1 MSRKGGG
8 EVEEERRAEGEEK
21 IGVQAQESMEL
32 EFRLEGGE
40 RSAERMKR
48 EEKEGK
54 SEGEEGYIYSLPIA
68 CQAGAAKTFAQ
79 NFFWDG

>member
-1 MSRKGGG
+1 M
-8 EVEEERRAEGEEK
+8 
-21 IGVQAQESMEL
+21 QAQESMKL

-40 RSAERMKR
+40 RSAERMKK

-68 CQAGAAKTFAQ
+68 CKVGAAKMFAQ
-79 NFFWDG
+79 KFFRDD